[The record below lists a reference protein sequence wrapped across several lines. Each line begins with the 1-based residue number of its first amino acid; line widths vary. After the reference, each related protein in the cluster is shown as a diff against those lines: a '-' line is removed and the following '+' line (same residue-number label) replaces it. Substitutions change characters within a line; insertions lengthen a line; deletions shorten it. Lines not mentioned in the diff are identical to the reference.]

1 MGKNMKCQ
9 LTTNPQIK
17 SISSAKKKQVKKKK
31 KEEKGKKRKERFNSP
46 SYKSRDKEARI
57 DLDSVFW
64 KAGWRNFRCLAHL
77 INNYKCT

>member
-31 KEEKGKKRKERFNSP
+31 KRKKGRKGKK
-46 SYKSRDKEARI
+46 
-57 DLDSVFW
+57 DLILPV
-64 KAGWRNFRCLAHL
+64 
-77 INNYKCT
+77 INPETRRQGSIWILSSGKQVGETSGVWHT

>member
-31 KEEKGKKRKERFNSP
+31 RGKREEKERK
-46 SYKSRDKEARI
+46 I
-57 DLDSVFW
+57 
-64 KAGWRNFRCLAHL
+64 
-77 INNYKCT
+77 